1 MIKHQIETMLNIRG
15 KDMPSVEEEFG
26 SAGIFSKH
34 VMKRCIG
41 CNIISMTEF
50 DIIDSSTY
58 CVIL

>member
-1 MIKHQIETMLNIRG
+1 
-15 KDMPSVEEEFG
+15 MPSVEEEFG